1 MKRPLLLLPFLALAA
16 APARAADPV
25 TNAAGQIED
34 PISDLPPRPNVTQQ
48 AEAVR
53 DLHPR
58 GSRAR
63 PPAERER
70 ALARWGAFASARA
83 VPRALRWLKTQQ
95 LDDGSWP
102 GNPVASTA
110 LALWTYLDHGDLPGG
125 NAEFGPTIERAVRF
139 LAEDVDPD
147 TGLFRSARGEP
158 LAQPLGFFALA
169 LYVKETSN
177 PVAREAA
184 AAASR
189 PLFAGQRPD
198 GAWNADPFDASPEGR
213 GDVRTTAWCFHAL
226 LENRNCK
233 VAPSDVQEPILRA
246 NAALESFFDSATGA
260 ALRPDGTP
268 DPATAA
274 ALFVLQ
280 PVRLHDDP
288 VVQKAVGFL
297 EPCVF
302 SWPDW
307 DGPQPWGASGT
318 PVRDLF
324 FVTKA
329 KRGNGGKT
337 FYDWNKRF
345 LPETLARQ
353 IVVPAEESGYADL
366 FGKPRE
372 IGWWD
377 SPSETERESCSGG
390 TVLPCKRWRG
400 GECFDGETTL
410 GDRVRDTCFS
420 ALSLMIYY
428 AFLPDHVSADESGAL
443 SVAVETPRPKTN
455 DSVRIQ
461 IRRKAPFL
469 PAATNAPPA
478 RPATNAPTNSLDNG
492 AACIDNPPHPEKQT
506 ETTNEIRQNPTNC
519 LRP

>member
-1 MKRPLLLLPFLALAA
+1 MKRFALILLALAPLLA
-16 APARAADPV
+16 ARAEDPA
-25 TNAAGQIED
+25 TRSPAAGKSHAE
-34 PISDLPPRPNVTQQ
+34 SAEF
-48 AEAVR
+48 AEAATNGVKS
-53 DLHPR
+53 PIAMR
-58 GSRAR
+58 GVMASRT
-63 PPAERER
+63 PGERGK
-70 ALARWGAFASARA
+70 ALARHGIGGSDAAAM
-83 VPRALRWLKTQQ
+83 RALRWLKTVQCE
-95 LDDGSWP
+95 DGSWP
-102 GNPVASTA
+102 GNPVVSTA
-110 LALWTYLDHGDLPGG
+110 LSVWAFLSHNETPVPDT
-125 NAEFGPTIERAVRF
+125 EFGPMVERALDF
-139 LAEDVDPD
+139 LSSDVDPE
-147 TGLFRSARGEP
+147 TGRFRSARGEP
-158 LAQPLGFFALA
+158 LAQPIGAFVLA
-169 LYVKETSN
+169 NGHAMAPSPRLRS
-177 PVAREAA
+177 AA
-184 AAASR
+184 GAACRAIVD
-189 PLFAGQRPD
+189 AQRPD
-198 GAWNADPFDASPEGR
+198 GAWNAAPFDASPEGR

-246 NAALESFFDSATGA
+246 NAALESFFDPATGA